1 MAAYTEKSATLRVV
15 KLFAEL
21 PNALIEEIATLVQ
34 EVTFA
39 ADETIFHQGDYGD
52 AMYVIVAGQVQIHS
66 GGRTLG
72 IMEKDGVF
80 GEMAI
85 LDPEPR
91 SAAATAITD
100 TRLLRLSR
108 TSLTELIATQPALAT
123 GLLQN
128 LCRQLRART
137 TVMVEDYHYLQ
148 QVAQL
153 TTAASQVEEGIYVPE
168 QLDNVTERT
177 DALGQLARVFQR
189 MIREVY
195 AREEKLRQQVQQLRI
210 EIDKSKT
217 ARQVAAITGT
227 DYFRTLQEKARA
239 LRDQNQ

>member
-1 MAAYTEKSATLRVV
+1 MAVYTEKSAALRVV

-21 PNALIEEIATLVQ
+21 PDAMIEEMASLVQ
-34 EVTFA
+34 EVSFQAAEAIFA
-39 ADETIFHQGDYGD
+39 QGDYGD
-52 AMYVIVAGQVQIHS
+52 AMYVIVEGSVQIHS
-66 GGRTLG
+66 GGRILST
-72 IMEKDGVF
+72 MEKDGVF

-91 SAAATAITD
+91 SAAATALTS
-100 TRLLRLSR
+100 TKLLRLSR
-108 TSLTELIATQPALAT
+108 ASLTQLIATQPAVAI

-153 TTAASQVEEGIYVPE
+153 TAAASAVEEGIYAPE
-168 QLDNVTERT
+168 QIENVTERT

-210 EIDKSKT
+210 EIDKGKT
-217 ARQVAAITGT
+217 ARQVAAITET
-227 DYFRTLQEKARA
+227 DYFRTLQEKARE
-239 LRDQNQ
+239 LRGQKS